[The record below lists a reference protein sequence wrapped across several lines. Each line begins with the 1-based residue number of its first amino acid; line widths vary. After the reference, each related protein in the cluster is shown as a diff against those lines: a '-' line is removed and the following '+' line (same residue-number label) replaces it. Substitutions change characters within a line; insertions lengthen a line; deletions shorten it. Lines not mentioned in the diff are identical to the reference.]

1 MSMSHEYIAG
11 GFYDFESEMSMEET
25 QRMVFWKRIQWLM
38 LTEGEDGLSHDAH
51 NFVPFLA
58 RLFSLLVVQGD
69 GRRLLRPYDLSS

>member
-1 MSMSHEYIAG
+1 MSHEYIAG

-25 QRMVFWKRIQWLM
+25 QRMVFCKRIQWLM